1 MQFQHSTLYLKPA
14 SQRGF
19 YLTTKRGVYLCAAHE
34 RHLRVATKTSL
45 SDKLQLTIFF
55 VTFAYN
61 LRLHIQ

>member
-1 MQFQHSTLYLKPA
+1 MQFLHSALYLKPA
-14 SQRGF
+14 SRRVF
-19 YLTTKRGVYLCAAHE
+19 YLTTKRSVFLCAAHE

-61 LRLHIQ
+61 SRLHIQ